1 MVDANVWQTDEGM
14 IPMFT
19 HDVDGKTR
27 NNKRLLPRRNWC
39 SISEY
44 QPGWS
49 CRTYKSVHANFSPFA
64 GSTPPSTPSLSSS
77 GSSKESI
84 PYQTLSRLQRTFSLT
99 QGNSNPANI
108 FRRLSQRA
116 LHSQDR
122 SSEHNFSPSIPRPN
136 VTNHFSIDHIS
147 ANPKSSE
154 AMNHNGTSRNV
165 SAPLPIRPISTFSR
179 RPTNL
184 SEKAGAKGGIINDEI
199 NLQHGL
205 DVVLNCEVSQ
215 GDPAGCTVPY
225 RLLVPA
231 LWYREELDKLTSH
244 QRNQSW
250 LRRIGSKSGTRSL
263 AARQGAGNWGGS
275 LSGSEIETKSE
286 QPGPERFE
294 AQEKLLHRNQS
305 LRYHSQN
312 QDMSHRPALVGPYE
326 NGNVRKPANAS
337 QGTELPTI
345 NAPDDLP
352 RRRLASK
359 FDSDGNS
366 RFFGTS
372 AETHAGGSPE
382 IETLGGGYGGVEA
395 YKDKERVWRKLFS
408 RY

>member
-1 MVDANVWQTDEGM
+1 MEGRGTTSDCSRDEIGVQSLNINLVGLARTQKPVGAN
-14 IPMFT
+14 
-19 HDVDGKTR
+19 
-27 NNKRLLPRRNWC
+27 
-39 SISEY
+39 S
-44 QPGWS
+44 
-49 CRTYKSVHANFSPFA
+49 SPFA

-84 PYQTLSRLQRTFSLT
+84 PPQPLSRLQRTFSLT
-99 QGNSNPANI
+99 QSNSNPAKI
-108 FRRLSQRA
+108 FRRLSQKA
-116 LHSQDR
+116 IPSQHR
-122 SSEHNFSPSIPRPN
+122 SPEDKFGSSIPRSN
-136 VTNHFSIDHIS
+136 ITNHFSADHIS

-154 AMNHNGTSRNV
+154 AISHNGMSRNI
-165 SAPLPIRPISTFSR
+165 STPLPIRPVSTFSR

-184 SEKAGAKGGIINDEI
+184 SEKAAAKGGTTNDEI
-199 NLQHGL
+199 NLEHGL
-205 DVVLNCEVSQ
+205 DIVLNCEVSQ

-231 LWYREELDKLTSH
+231 LWYREEQDKLTSD
-244 QRNQSW
+244 QRNQGW
-250 LRRIGSKSGTRSL
+250 LRRIGNKGSTRSL

-275 LSGSEIETKSE
+275 LSGSEIETKSG
-286 QPGPERFE
+286 QPGAERFE
-294 AQEKLLHRNQS
+294 AQEELPHRNQS
-305 LRYHSQN
+305 LQYHSQN
-312 QDMSHRPALVGPYE
+312 QDMLHRPALVGPHE

-352 RRRLASK
+352 IRRLASK

-372 AETHAGGSPE
+372 AETHAGCSPE
-382 IETLGGGYGGVEA
+382 FGTLGGGYGGIEA
-395 YKDKERVWRKLFS
+395 YKDKGRAWRKVFA

>member
-1 MVDANVWQTDEGM
+1 MMLMAERGTTSDCFQ
-14 IPMFT
+14 
-19 HDVDGKTR
+19 DGIGVQSLNT
-27 NNKRLLPRRNWC
+27 NLVGLPGTQKR
-39 SISEY
+39 
-44 QPGWS
+44 
-49 CRTYKSVHANFSPFA
+49 VHANFSLLA
-64 GSTPPSTPSLSSS
+64 GSTPLSTPSLSSS

-84 PYQTLSRLQRTFSLT
+84 PPQPLGRLQRTFSLT
-99 QGNSNPANI
+99 QGTSNPANI
-108 FRRLSQRA
+108 FRRLSQKA
-116 LHSQDR
+116 LPSQDR
-122 SSEHNFSPSIPRPN
+122 SPEDNIGSSIPRSN
-136 VTNHFSIDHIS
+136 VTNHLIVDHIS

-154 AMNHNGTSRNV
+154 NMNHNGTSRNV
-165 SAPLPIRPISTFSR
+165 SAPLPVRPVSSFSR

-184 SEKAGAKGGIINDEI
+184 SEKAAAKGGTINDEV
-199 NLQHGL
+199 NLEHGL
-205 DVVLNCEVSQ
+205 DIVLNCEVSR

-231 LWYREELDKLTSH
+231 LWYKEEPEKLTSH

-250 LRRIGSKSGTRSL
+250 LRRIGSKGGTRSL

-286 QPGPERFE
+286 HVGAEIFE
-294 AQEKLLHRNQS
+294 AQEGLPYGDQNLQ
-305 LRYHSQN
+305 YHSQN
-312 QDMSHRPALVGPYE
+312 LHMPHSPTLVGQHE
-326 NGNVRKPANAS
+326 NGKVRKLAKSSQGMEIPTTNAS
-337 QGTELPTI
+337 
-345 NAPDDLP
+345 DDLP

-382 IETLGGGYGGVEA
+382 IGTLGGGYAGIEA

-408 RY
+408 R